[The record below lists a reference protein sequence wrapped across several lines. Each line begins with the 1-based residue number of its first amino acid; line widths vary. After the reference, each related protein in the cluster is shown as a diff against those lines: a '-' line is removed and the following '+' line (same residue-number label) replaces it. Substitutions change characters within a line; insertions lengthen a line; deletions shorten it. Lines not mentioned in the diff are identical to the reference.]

1 MYGAGAMAQLPAEQ
15 VPLSLALVAF
25 GPPVLAA
32 FGLFFIARITNR
44 AERRLGDLA
53 STGMIVATIAMLARA
68 VWMVVAAT
76 RGIDVSVLDGT
87 VLGLVAPGL
96 VFVALAFL
104 SATGVDP
111 VRRAARVVS
120 RTAVAL
126 LVLAFGF
133 GFGQARLIGLDVL
146 LGVVAVGA
154 SIAVLARGIHVAQQ
168 RGLTE
173 ASALLGAA
181 LIAVFVLA
189 GLAIPPQT
197 VPLQWIAIVVHIGAM
212 AAFARSAWILA
223 QRYVAADLP
232 GA

>member
-1 MYGAGAMAQLPAEQ
+1 MAQLPVEQ
-15 VPLSLALVAF
+15 VPLTLALAAF

-32 FGLFFIARITNR
+32 IGLYFIARLTNR

-76 RGIDVSVLDGT
+76 RRIDVSVLDGT

-104 SATGVDP
+104 AATGVER
-111 VRRAARVVS
+111 VRRAARVAS

-146 LGVVAVGA
+146 LGVVAVAA
-154 SIAVLARGIHVAQQ
+154 SAAVLGRAIHVAQQ
-168 RGLTE
+168 RGLAE
-173 ASALLGAA
+173 AIVLLGVS

-189 GLAIPPQT
+189 GLAIPPQSL
-197 VPLQWIAIVVHIGAM
+197 VLQWIQIVVHIGAM
-212 AAFARSAWILA
+212 AAFARAAWILA